1 MFQYRA
7 RQAMRDG
14 NGTSP
19 ASAPPAPPAGV
30 RYALPG
36 ERPPSTRPPGT
47 NDDVIER
54 FDLYARKFRK
64 GGTN

>member
-14 NGTSP
+14 NG
-19 ASAPPAPPAGV
+19 SAPAAGAAPPAGV

-36 ERPPSTRPPGT
+36 ERPPSTRPPGS

-54 FDLYARKFRK
+54 FDLYAQRFRK
-64 GGTN
+64 GGAN